1 MCSEDLA
8 TEALAAEWV
17 DLYEERG
24 SNNNLSLFL
33 FSPPGQF
40 FTRTFF
46 LNKTI
51 FSPGHF
57 LTQTIFHKGTFL
69 TQTLFPTQTLFLWR
83 HFFTQRLSLTQ
94 TLFHLDTFFMQ
105 TLFRSDSDDAE
116 GWKSHS
122 NESVTYEGYR
132 VALEMC
138 CDVSHTRCK
147 VDLLNISFSFEPYV
161 LVGEC
166 LDRLRSHKFCRY
178 VLVEGHWC
186 LWDMGTQITWGDG
199 MFLVFLGVSKKIPDF
214 SSNVVFIRPMWDSM
228 SYFVKSVRHK

>member
-24 SNNNLSLFL
+24 SCNNLNLFL

-40 FTRTFF
+40 FTLTLF
-46 LNKTI
+46 LNQTI

-57 LTQTIFHKGTFL
+57 LTQTIFHKDTFSHPVTFFPPGHFFHKGTFSL
-69 TQTLFPTQTLFLWR
+69 KD
-83 HFFTQRLSLTQ
+83 FFLTQ

-122 NESVTYEGYR
+122 NDSVTYEGYGL
-132 VALEMC
+132 ALEMC
-138 CDVSHTRCK
+138 CYVSHTRCK
-147 VDLLNISFSFEPYV
+147 VDLRYISFSFEPYV

-166 LDRLRSHKFCRY
+166 LDHLRSHKLCRY

-186 LWDMGTQITWGDG
+186 LWDMGTHITWGDG
-199 MFLVFLGVSKKIPDF
+199 MF
-214 SSNVVFIRPMWDSM
+214 
-228 SYFVKSVRHK
+228 